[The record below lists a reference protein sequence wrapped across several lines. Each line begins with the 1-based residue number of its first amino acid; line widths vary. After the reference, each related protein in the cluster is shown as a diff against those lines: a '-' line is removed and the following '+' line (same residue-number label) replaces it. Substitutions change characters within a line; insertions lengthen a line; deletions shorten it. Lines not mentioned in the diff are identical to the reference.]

1 MGESQLA
8 TATRDKNITWRGIGA
23 AVVPTMPRSPETLN
37 ELARR
42 VEAEH
47 RAMARACDQR
57 WHEELERRRREIS
70 MECSRLLHHG

>member
-1 MGESQLA
+1 
-8 TATRDKNITWRGIGA
+8 
-23 AVVPTMPRSPETLN
+23 MPRSPETLN

-70 MECSRLLHHG
+70 IECSRLLHHG